1 MVPYSQLIQNK
12 ILLFQI
18 VEMMINTMRFT
29 LDNNSDPPNFNK
41 KSLLTFFGLPDSP
54 ILSID
59 DETEEEEEIVSTTES
74 EVESEK
80 PMEIFYETFFSQI
93 SHK

>member
-1 MVPYSQLIQNK
+1 
-12 ILLFQI
+12 
-18 VEMMINTMRFT
+18 MMINTMRFT
-29 LDNNSDPPNFNK
+29 LDNNSDPANINK

-59 DETEEEEEIVSTTES
+59 DDEIDEISSSTES

-80 PMEIFYETFFSQI
+80 PMEIVYETFFSQI
-93 SHK
+93 PHR